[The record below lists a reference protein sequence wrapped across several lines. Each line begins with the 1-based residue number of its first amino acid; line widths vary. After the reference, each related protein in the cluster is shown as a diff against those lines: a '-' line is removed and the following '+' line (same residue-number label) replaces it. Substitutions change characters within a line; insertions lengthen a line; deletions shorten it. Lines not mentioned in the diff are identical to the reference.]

1 MLKKRTNIRKK
12 MSENQKMLNIWL
24 YNVIDF
30 YWGKIYN
37 KRIYKKLWEDEKRQ
51 CGIRRLNFFF

>member
-1 MLKKRTNIRKK
+1 
-12 MSENQKMLNIWL
+12 MSENQKVLNIWL
-24 YNVIDF
+24 YSVIDF